1 MAAQLSRALIAALL
15 AAVVLTPIFGL
26 PLTRQGIRMV
36 LTPDWSVVLW
46 GSAAVFVV
54 QLLHPWLARLF
65 GRIHLPAVPAPSAKR
80 SPWLWA
86 AVIVLAIVWPFF
98 GGRSAV
104 DIATLAL
111 IYVMLGLGLNIVV
124 GFAGLLDLGF
134 VGFYA
139 VGAYTYGLL
148 YHWAGWTFWECLPLA
163 GAMAALFGFILGFPV
178 LRLRGDYLAIV
189 TLGFGEIIR
198 LLLTNLTEWTGGPD
212 GISSIPKPSLFGLE
226 MTRRASTEGGQTFH
240 QFFGIDFEAGHMV
253 IYLYL
258 LALAL
263 ALVTL
268 FVSNRLLRMPIGRAW
283 EALREDEIAC
293 RSLGLNP
300 TRIKL
305 SAFTLGAMFAGLGG
319 AFFAARQGLV
329 NPESFTFIES
339 ALILS
344 VVVLGGMGSQLGVIL
359 AAVALTVLPEAVREF
374 AEYRMLAFGLIM
386 VLMMVWRPQGLLPM
400 KRTHVDLKAREE
412 A

>member
-1 MAAQLSRALIAALL
+1 ML
-15 AAVVLTPIFGL
+15 A
-26 PLTRQGIRMV
+26 
-36 LTPDWSVVLW
+36 
-46 GSAAVFVV
+46 
-54 QLLHPWLARLF
+54 
-65 GRIHLPAVPAPSAKR
+65 
-80 SPWLWA
+80 
-86 AVIVLAIVWPFF
+86 
-98 GGRSAV
+98 
-104 DIATLAL
+104 
-111 IYVMLGLGLNIVV
+111 LGLNIVV

-139 VGAYTYGLL
+139 VGAYTYALL
-148 YHWAGWTFWECLPLA
+148 YQWAGFGFLEALPFA
-163 GAMAALFGFILGFPV
+163 GAMAALFGFVLGFPV

-198 LLLTNLTEWTGGPD
+198 LLLINLNQFTNGLD
-212 GISSIPKPSLFGLE
+212 GISGIPKPTVFGME
-226 MTRRASTEGGQTFH
+226 MQRRASEPGGQTFH
-240 QFFGIDFEAGHMV
+240 EIMGWTFQNHHMV

-258 LALAL
+258 MALAF

-268 FVSNRLLRMPIGRAW
+268 FVSTRLIRMPVGRAW

-305 SAFTLGAMFAGLGG
+305 SAFTLGAMFAGFGG

-339 ALILS
+339 ALILAI
-344 VVVLGGMGSQLGVIL
+344 VVLGGMGSQVGVIL
-359 AAVALTVLPEAVREF
+359 AATLLTVVPELAREF
-374 AEYRMLAFGLIM
+374 AEYRMLIFGLVM

-400 KRTHVDLKAREE
+400 KRPHVELAK
-412 A
+412 

>member
-1 MAAQLSRALIAALL
+1 MLAQLPRALIAAVFAFVIL
-15 AAVVLTPIFGL
+15 APIFGL
-26 PLTRQGIRMV
+26 KLVRQGMHSALQPHWNI
-36 LTPDWSVVLW
+36 VLW
-46 GSAAVFVV
+46 GCAAVFVV

-65 GRIHLPAVPAPSAKR
+65 ARVRLPSVPALDEEHHLWA
-80 SPWLWA
+80 WA
-86 AVIVLAIVWPFF
+86 AVVLLAVVWPFF

-148 YHWAGWTFWECLPLA
+148 YYWAGWSFWECLPLA
-163 GAMAALFGFILGFPV
+163 GAMAALFGFLLGFPV

-198 LLLTNLTEWTGGPD
+198 LLLTNLTDWTGGPD
-212 GISSIPKPSLFGLE
+212 GISGIPSPTLFGLE
-226 MTRRASTEGGQTFH
+226 MTRRASSPEGQTFH
-240 QFFGIDFEAGHMV
+240 EFFDMPFNPDHMV

-258 LALAL
+258 LALVLAL
-263 ALVTL
+263 ATL
-268 FVSNRLLRMPIGRAW
+268 LVSNRLLRMPIGRAW

-305 SAFTLGAMFAGLGG
+305 SAFTLGAMFAGFGG

-344 VVVLGGMGSQLGVIL
+344 VVVLGGMGSQVGVIL
-359 AAVALTVLPEAVREF
+359 AAVALTVLPEVVREF
-374 AEYRMLAFGLIM
+374 AEYRMLAFGFVM

-400 KRTHVDLKAREE
+400 KRPQVDL
-412 A
+412 